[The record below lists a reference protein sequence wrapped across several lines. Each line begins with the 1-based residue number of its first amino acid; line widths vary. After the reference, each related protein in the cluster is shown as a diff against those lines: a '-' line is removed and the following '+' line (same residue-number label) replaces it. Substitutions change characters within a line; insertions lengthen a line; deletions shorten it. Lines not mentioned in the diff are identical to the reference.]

1 MSYLDDLFSLR
12 DRTAVV
18 TGASSGIGYAI
29 TAALARAGAAVVL
42 VARDQARLEAAAQQL
57 TLEGLAAATVSADLG
72 RREEVDRVCADLTD
86 RDLTP
91 DILVN
96 AAGVNHRPPMA
107 DLSDADVAETMAVNL
122 TAPFLLGQYAGPLM
136 ASRGHGRIINVAS
149 QQAVRAFG
157 NSGIY
162 GISKAGVTGLTRSQ
176 AEAWSGSGVCCNTL
190 VPGFVATRMTEQVI
204 AEPGRSQAL
213 AGRTMVG
220 RNGVPEDFCGAAVFL
235 ASDASAY
242 VTGQLIFVDGGFS
255 VS

>member
-1 MSYLDDLFSLR
+1 M
-12 DRTAVV
+12 
-18 TGASSGIGYAI
+18 
-29 TAALARAGAAVVL
+29 
-42 VARDQARLEAAAQQL
+42 
-57 TLEGLAAATVSADLG
+57 
-72 RREEVDRVCADLTD
+72 CADLTD

-242 VTGQLIFVDGGFS
+242 VTGQLIIVDGGFS